1 MGPPARL
8 VAAFTWAQKS
18 VEWVDEQGHVEWL
31 KKWHRVPWSSWFS
44 GFGCAEMALSM
55 IASALAKQTGKTV
68 VPFSQSYQFEIAN
81 KARLASRECL
91 EDHVCQHQD
100 ILRLLDD
107 ANRKKLKILED
118 SCEKPSEDLW
128 TFLLDKK
135 YDIFILEKY
144 LEVVND
150 PAAIYAS
157 LVEHVQSLIEPV
169 SVYDAAWMTYEENER
184 DFRGEMIANRNAN
197 STVAAH
203 EVHSVNL
210 SDWTPLL
217 SDIEQKNYQQY
228 LQSLGQD
235 SLPRHEREIRGVCVG
250 QDPVF
255 MNMSG
260 SPSKLP
266 AFTTDSTKR
275 IMLTDRDRWLTAAE
289 KVAVT
294 GFPVHKDYQGFV
306 L

>member
-1 MGPPARL
+1 M
-8 VAAFTWAQKS
+8 
-18 VEWVDEQGHVEWL
+18 
-31 KKWHRVPWSSWFS
+31 
-44 GFGCAEMALSM
+44 
-55 IASALAKQTGKTV
+55 
-68 VPFSQSYQFEIAN
+68 
-81 KARLASRECL
+81 
-91 EDHVCQHQD
+91 
-100 ILRLLDD
+100 
-107 ANRKKLKILED
+107 
-118 SCEKPSEDLW
+118 
-128 TFLLDKK
+128 
-135 YDIFILEKY
+135 
-144 LEVVND
+144 VND